1 LSGNLFWIHTK
12 DVMSKPH
19 GLYFRLS
26 GALGFASKILISQ
39 QMCFVNIDNLTK
51 ILPVFCQYSTND
63 FYASL

>member
-1 LSGNLFWIHTK
+1 
-12 DVMSKPH
+12 MSKPH

-51 ILPVFCQYSTND
+51 ILPVFCQYSAND